1 MISELDMLLLKGL
14 IEDRIKILTTQ
25 KPEVLLD
32 IELDAIITS
41 YKRIIADMNYKNK
54 KTAEL
59 LVN

>member
-1 MISELDMLLLKGL
+1 MLLLKGL